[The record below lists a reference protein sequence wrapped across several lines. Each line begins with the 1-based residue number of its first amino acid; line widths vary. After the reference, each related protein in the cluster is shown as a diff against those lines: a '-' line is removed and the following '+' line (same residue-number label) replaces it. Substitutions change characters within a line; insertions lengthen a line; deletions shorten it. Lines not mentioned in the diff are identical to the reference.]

1 MSAAR
6 LLLAASLCVFAALVA
21 SESVKV
27 HLSEAT
33 ADAEFLEAWYQVP
46 PDAQPTDRIAL
57 YPASVGANISN
68 VDPLRYVFV
77 PSSLSAANTRATAE

>member
-6 LLLAASLCVFAALVA
+6 LFLAASLCFCAALVA
-21 SESVKV
+21 SENVKV
-27 HLSEAT
+27 HLSDAA

-57 YPASVGANISN
+57 YPANVANISN
-68 VDPLRYVFV
+68 VDPMRYVFV
-77 PSSLSAANTRATAE
+77 PSSLGAANTRATAE